1 MQKGHQWL
9 SKDRGGKEREEKII
23 KRHKETF
30 RSDIFTDLGW

>member
-23 KRHKETF
+23 KRHKETLCL
-30 RSDIFTDLGW
+30 SS